1 MSGTWEK
8 ENIPENPNWI
18 QYDPTWDR
26 KPEKERE
33 RSRRNTL
40 RSRMIEIIKTFEN
53 EIFTPG
59 ELARKMG
66 GQQLNSGARNVF
78 AKLVAEGIVI
88 KIKNRKYQ
96 WNSKN

>member
-1 MSGTWEK
+1 MVGTWEK

-18 QYDPTWDR
+18 PYDPTWDR
-26 KPEKERE
+26 KPEKE

-40 RSRMIEIIKTFEN
+40 RSRMIEMIKTFGN

-66 GQQLNSGARNVF
+66 GQQLNGGARNVF
-78 AKLVAEGIVI
+78 AKLVKEGMVI
-88 KIKNRKYQ
+88 KIRNRKYQ
-96 WNSKN
+96 WNSKS